1 MKPVLKSPGGKSY
14 RLSFVRSL
22 LADFPCDRFRYWELM
37 VGGGAIFF
45 DVGHRF
51 KQRVISDT
59 NPDIINL
66 YDVVKTDVEGL
77 IAELQCG
84 SYFFLNKND
93 PATESNYK
101 RIRAWSP
108 PTPIQRAARWL
119 YLTKTCFNGL
129 IRSNLQGQFNTA
141 PGSYINPVIC
151 DPDHLRKASRA
162 LAGVAIGCPDAIELI
177 PRIPKTVPNFL
188 VVDPP
193 YDSDEENKF
202 TSFYGQFMRDQ
213 HASLVRAILET
224 DHRFLYFNRATDF
237 IRDLFVGSGATM
249 LEFPLTHSIQPK
261 YTEGLV
267 ESELIVHNLPANAA
281 PAASPPAMVGRD
293 APTRAW
299 RATND
304 FRPILLTPSQY
315 EALVAAERQ
324 TGIPA
329 DEVARGAI
337 RQVVMAATDGSF
349 PS

>member
-1 MKPVLKSPGGKSY
+1 MKPILKSPGGKSY
-14 RLSFVRSL
+14 RLSFVRYL

-51 KQRVISDT
+51 KQRAISDK

-66 YDVVKTDVEGL
+66 YEVVKTDVEAL
-77 IAELQCG
+77 IAELQCV

-93 PATESNYK
+93 PATVANYK
-101 RIRAWSP
+101 RIRAWNP

-119 YLTKTCFNGL
+119 YLNKTCFNGL
-129 IRSNLQGQFNTA
+129 IRSNSSGQFNTA
-141 PGSYINPVIC
+141 PGSYTNPVIC
-151 DPDHLRKASRA
+151 DPERLRDASRA
-162 LAGVAIGCPDAIELI
+162 LARVAVGRLDAIKLI
-177 PRIPKTVPNFL
+177 PQIPTTMPNFL

-193 YDSDEENKF
+193 YDSDKEDKF
-202 TSFYGQFMRDQ
+202 TDFCGRFTRDQ
-213 HASLVRAILET
+213 HASLVRVILET

-267 ESELIVHNLPANAA
+267 EAELIVHNLPANAA
-281 PAASPPAMVGRD
+281 LSASPLAMGGRD
-293 APTRAW
+293 RPTRAW
-299 RATND
+299 TATD
-304 FRPILLTPSQY
+304 GFHSILLTPLEY
-315 EALVAAERQ
+315 ESLVAAERQ

-329 DEVARGAI
+329 SEMARGTI
-337 RQVVMAATDGSF
+337 RQFLMIAADGSS